1 MLTANNSRVFLFR
14 GLKDEMNI
22 KEKYPLNFNLIGNGS
37 RYFAMDTDEMFI
49 FDEESQ
55 TWTKITSS
63 GGGGGG
69 GSIPIDGGEIPD
81 MEEVDG
87 GEIEG

>member
-1 MLTANNSRVFLFR
+1 MLTTNNARVFLFR

-55 TWTKITSS
+55 K
-63 GGGGGG
+63 
-69 GSIPIDGGEIPD
+69 
-81 MEEVDG
+81 
-87 GEIEG
+87 